1 MSKAKYKSI
10 FAVCTAAI
18 ILIFEAVIYFC
29 GTDGGNYISKSI
41 WIANI
46 IGVVLIMTV
55 SIIVDYALE
64 KRLFRQQINGYK
76 QLYFLLY
83 RRGELCSPVF
93 YLL

>member
-1 MSKAKYKSI
+1 MSKAKYKAI

-46 IGVVLIMTV
+46 VGIALITTV

-64 KRLFRQQINGYK
+64 KKFFGDK
-76 QLYFLLY
+76 
-83 RRGELCSPVF
+83 
-93 YLL
+93 

>member
-1 MSKAKYKSI
+1 MSKAKYKAI

-64 KRLFRQQINGYK
+64 KRFFGNK
-76 QLYFLLY
+76 
-83 RRGELCSPVF
+83 
-93 YLL
+93 

>member
-1 MSKAKYKSI
+1 MSKAKYKAI
-10 FAVCTAAI
+10 FAVCTAAV

-29 GTDGGNYISKSI
+29 GTNGGNYISKSI

-64 KRLFRQQINGYK
+64 KRLFSNK
-76 QLYFLLY
+76 
-83 RRGELCSPVF
+83 
-93 YLL
+93 

>member
-1 MSKAKYKSI
+1 MSKAKYKAI

-29 GTDGGNYISKSI
+29 GTNGGNYISKSI

-46 IGVVLIMTV
+46 VGISLIMTV

-64 KRLFRQQINGYK
+64 TRLFSDK
-76 QLYFLLY
+76 
-83 RRGELCSPVF
+83 
-93 YLL
+93 

>member
-1 MSKAKYKSI
+1 MSKAKYKAI

-46 IGVVLIMTV
+46 IDVVLIMTV

-64 KRLFRQQINGYK
+64 KRLFGNK
-76 QLYFLLY
+76 
-83 RRGELCSPVF
+83 
-93 YLL
+93 

>member
-1 MSKAKYKSI
+1 MSKAKYKMI

-41 WIANI
+41 WIVNI

-64 KRLFRQQINGYK
+64 KRIFGN
-76 QLYFLLY
+76 
-83 RRGELCSPVF
+83 E
-93 YLL
+93 

>member
-1 MSKAKYKSI
+1 MTKAKYKTI

-29 GTDGGNYISKSI
+29 GTDGGSYISKSI
-41 WIANI
+41 WIAYI

-64 KRLFRQQINGYK
+64 KRLFGNK
-76 QLYFLLY
+76 
-83 RRGELCSPVF
+83 
-93 YLL
+93 

>member
-1 MSKAKYKSI
+1 MTKVKYKAI

-29 GTDGGNYISKSI
+29 GTNGGNYISKSI

-46 IGVVLIMTV
+46 VGIALIMTV

-64 KRLFRQQINGYK
+64 TRLFSDK
-76 QLYFLLY
+76 
-83 RRGELCSPVF
+83 
-93 YLL
+93 

>member
-1 MSKAKYKSI
+1 MTKAKYKAI

-29 GTDGGNYISKSI
+29 GTDSGNYISKSI

-46 IGVVLIMTV
+46 IGVALIMTV

-64 KRLFRQQINGYK
+64 KRLFGNK
-76 QLYFLLY
+76 
-83 RRGELCSPVF
+83 
-93 YLL
+93 

>member
-1 MSKAKYKSI
+1 MTKTKYKSI

-64 KRLFRQQINGYK
+64 KRFFGNK
-76 QLYFLLY
+76 
-83 RRGELCSPVF
+83 
-93 YLL
+93 

>member
-1 MSKAKYKSI
+1 MTKAKYKSI

-64 KRLFRQQINGYK
+64 KRFFGNK
-76 QLYFLLY
+76 
-83 RRGELCSPVF
+83 
-93 YLL
+93 

>member
-1 MSKAKYKSI
+1 MTKAKYKTI

-64 KRLFRQQINGYK
+64 KRFFGNK
-76 QLYFLLY
+76 
-83 RRGELCSPVF
+83 
-93 YLL
+93 

>member
-1 MSKAKYKSI
+1 MSKAKYKAI
-10 FAVCTAAI
+10 FAVCTAAV

-55 SIIVDYALE
+55 SIIVDYAFE
-64 KRLFRQQINGYK
+64 KKFFGNK
-76 QLYFLLY
+76 
-83 RRGELCSPVF
+83 
-93 YLL
+93 

>member
-1 MSKAKYKSI
+1 MTKAKYKAI

-29 GTDGGNYISKSI
+29 GTNGGNYISKSI

-46 IGVVLIMTV
+46 VGISLIMTV

-64 KRLFRQQINGYK
+64 TRLFSDK
-76 QLYFLLY
+76 
-83 RRGELCSPVF
+83 
-93 YLL
+93 

>member
-1 MSKAKYKSI
+1 MSKAKYKAI

-41 WIANI
+41 WIVNI

-64 KRLFRQQINGYK
+64 KRLFGNK
-76 QLYFLLY
+76 
-83 RRGELCSPVF
+83 
-93 YLL
+93 

>member
-1 MSKAKYKSI
+1 MTRAKYKAI

-29 GTDGGNYISKSI
+29 GTDGENYISKSI

-64 KRLFRQQINGYK
+64 KKFFGNK
-76 QLYFLLY
+76 
-83 RRGELCSPVF
+83 
-93 YLL
+93 

>member
-1 MSKAKYKSI
+1 MSKAKYKMI

-41 WIANI
+41 WIVNI
-46 IGVVLIMTV
+46 IGVVIIMTV

-64 KRLFRQQINGYK
+64 KRLFGNK
-76 QLYFLLY
+76 
-83 RRGELCSPVF
+83 
-93 YLL
+93 

>member
-1 MSKAKYKSI
+1 MSKAKYKAI

-29 GTDGGNYISKSI
+29 GTDGENSISKSI

-46 IGVVLIMTV
+46 IGVALIMTV

-64 KRLFRQQINGYK
+64 KRLFGNK
-76 QLYFLLY
+76 
-83 RRGELCSPVF
+83 
-93 YLL
+93 

>member
-1 MSKAKYKSI
+1 MSKAKYKMI

-41 WIANI
+41 WIVNI

-64 KRLFRQQINGYK
+64 KRLFGNK
-76 QLYFLLY
+76 
-83 RRGELCSPVF
+83 
-93 YLL
+93 

>member
-1 MSKAKYKSI
+1 MSKAKYKMI

-41 WIANI
+41 WIVNI
-46 IGVVLIMTV
+46 IGVALIMTV

-64 KRLFRQQINGYK
+64 KRLFGNK
-76 QLYFLLY
+76 
-83 RRGELCSPVF
+83 
-93 YLL
+93 

>member
-1 MSKAKYKSI
+1 MTKAKYKAI

-18 ILIFEAVIYFC
+18 IIIFEAVIYFC

-64 KRLFRQQINGYK
+64 KRFFGNK
-76 QLYFLLY
+76 
-83 RRGELCSPVF
+83 
-93 YLL
+93 

>member
-1 MSKAKYKSI
+1 MSKAKYKAI
-10 FAVCTAAI
+10 FAVCTVAI

-46 IGVVLIMTV
+46 IGVALIMTV

-64 KRLFRQQINGYK
+64 KRLFDNK
-76 QLYFLLY
+76 
-83 RRGELCSPVF
+83 
-93 YLL
+93 